1 MCSSDLRIV
10 EIQGNW
16 SPIKILT
23 LNGGYQLLYAKDI
36 EAIESFQSGTVFAR
50 DRITKQSFELKPKDY
65 FGLYGR
71 SRHQLNVGTAPAIQ
85 ARALYGIGETA
96 AMNIPA
102 EPYLSTSTFNLA
114 IVD

>member
-1 MCSSDLRIV
+1 MPNLSALPTIPAATNSRK
-10 EIQGNW
+10 
-16 SPIKILT
+16 SIL
-23 LNGGYQLLYAKDI
+23 
-36 EAIESFQSGTVFAR
+36 
-50 DRITKQSFELKPKDY
+50 P
-65 FGLYGR
+65 
-71 SRHQLNVGTAPAIQ
+71 APAIQ